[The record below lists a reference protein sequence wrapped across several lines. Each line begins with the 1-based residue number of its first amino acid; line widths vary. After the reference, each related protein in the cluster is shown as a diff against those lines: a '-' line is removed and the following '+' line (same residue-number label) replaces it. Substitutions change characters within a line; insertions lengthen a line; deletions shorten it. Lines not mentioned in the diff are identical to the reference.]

1 MMTLNGPKIPG
12 LIQKMQWSL
21 NPVGYLD
28 AAAVHFPDIFEAQIT
43 PVGNTQ
49 VLVSHPPTIQQLLA
63 DDLRG
68 EFAAPVVSMVR
79 PVLGDQSL
87 FLQDGDRHRRQRKLL
102 MPPFHG
108 ERMTAYG
115 HLICRL
121 ADQVMQHLAVG
132 QPFSARVAMEEIS
145 LEVILEAVFGLSASQ
160 RSQQLKQLLIFYS
173 GVFQAPLFN
182 LMLLIPALQKD
193 IGFWSPWRHFL
204 RKRQELDDLLY
215 AEIQDRADNPDPNR
229 TDILSLL
236 LSARYEDGQP
246 MSASEIRDQLLT
258 LLFTGHET
266 TATALAWAM
275 YWIHADPSIKAKLS
289 EEIDGAGDKLD
300 PMALSRLPYLTAVCQ
315 ETLRIYPVVPISG
328 PRIVRQPTEVMG
340 YRVNPGSALH
350 CCIYLTHHRQD
361 LYPDSKQFRPE
372 RFLERQ
378 FSPHEFLPF
387 GGGSR
392 RCIGAALAMFEMKL
406 VLATILSRYRLA
418 LTTNKPVKPV
428 RSSITLVPSGGV
440 QMTLKGQRV
449 RPQTAQPIANVV

>member
-1 MMTLNGPKIPG
+1 MTALTGPKLPG
-12 LIQKMQWSL
+12 LLQKLQWSL

-28 AAAVHFPDIFEAQIT
+28 AAATQFPDIFEARIT

-49 VLVSHPPTIQQLLA
+49 VLVSQPAMIQKLLA
-63 DDLRG
+63 DDLQG
-68 EFAAPVVSMVR
+68 EFAAPSVSMVR

-121 ADQVMQHLAVG
+121 AEQVMQHLPVN
-132 QPFSARVAMEEIS
+132 QTFSARAAMEDIS
-145 LEVILEAVFGLSASQ
+145 LEVILESVFGLSAS
-160 RSQQLKQLLIFYS
+160 RRAQQLKQLLIFYS
-173 GVFQAPLFN
+173 GVFQSPLFN
-182 LMLLIPALQKD
+182 VLLLFPALQRD
-193 IGFWSPWRHFL
+193 IGVWSPWRHFL

-215 AEIQDRADNPDPNR
+215 AEIRDRTLNPDPDR

-236 LSARYEDGQP
+236 LSAHDEDGQP
-246 MSASEIRDQLLT
+246 MSAGEIRDQMLT

-275 YWIHADPSIKAKLS
+275 YWIHAYPDIKNKLLK
-289 EEIDGAGDKLD
+289 EIDGLGDNPD
-300 PMALSRLPYLTAVCQ
+300 PMAMFRLPYLTAVCQ

-328 PRIVRQPTEVMG
+328 PRIVKQPMDLMG
-340 YRVNPGSALH
+340 HRINPGSALH
-350 CCIYLTHHRQD
+350 CCIYLTHHRPE
-361 LYPDSKQFRPE
+361 LYPNSKQFKPE

-378 FSPHEFLPF
+378 FSAHEFLPF
-387 GGGSR
+387 GGGNR

-406 VLATILSRYRLA
+406 VLATVLSRYQLT
-418 LTTNKPVKPV
+418 LTTAKPVKPV

-440 QMTLKGQRV
+440 QMTMQGQRIKS
-449 RPQTAQPIANVV
+449 PIARPVANLV

>member
-1 MMTLNGPKIPG
+1 MIALTGPNRPG
-12 LIQKMQWSL
+12 LLQKLQWSL

-28 AAAVHFPDIFEAQIT
+28 AAATQFPDIFEARIT
-43 PVGNTQ
+43 PVGRTQ
-49 VLVSHPPTIQQLLA
+49 ILVSDPRLIQKMLA
-63 DDLRG
+63 DDLLG

-121 ADQVMQHLAVG
+121 ATQVMDQQPLG
-132 QPFSARVAMEEIS
+132 QPFLARTAMDEIS
-145 LEVILEAVFGLSASQ
+145 LEVILEAVFGLSASR

-173 GVFQAPLFN
+173 GVFQSPLFN
-182 LMLLIPALQKD
+182 VLLLFPALQKD
-193 IGFWSPWRHFL
+193 IGIWSPWQHFL
-204 RKRQELDDLLY
+204 RKRQQLDDLLY
-215 AEIQDRADNPDPNR
+215 GEIRDRKQNPDPDR

-236 LSARYEDGQP
+236 LSTRDEDGQP
-246 MSASEIRDQLLT
+246 MTASEIRDQLLT

-275 YWIHADPSIKAKLS
+275 YWIHAAPDIKAKLLT
-289 EEIDGAGDKLD
+289 EIDDLGDHPD
-300 PMALSRLPYLTAVCQ
+300 PMALFRLPYLTAVCQ

-328 PRIVRQPTEVMG
+328 PRIVKQPMSLMG
-340 YRVNPGSALH
+340 HEIPAGSALH
-350 CCIYLTHHRQD
+350 CCIYLTHHRPD
-361 LYPDSKQFRPE
+361 IYPHPQQFKPE
-372 RFLERQ
+372 RFIEGQ

-387 GGGSR
+387 GGGNR

-406 VLATILSRYRLA
+406 VLATILSRYQLT
-418 LTTNKPVKPV
+418 LTTDKPVKPV

-440 QMTLKGQRV
+440 QMTMQGQRLKYHP
-449 RPQTAQPIANVV
+449 PQPVANLV